1 MRRRVWV
8 FVQGLDTLM
17 SFLVGLPSSIRAL
30 DSDTQEPRNL
40 NLWELAEDMTSLP
53 PSRPNT
59 EHTPVL
65 YLLCKRLLLTAMADI
80 VHYLSSLK
88 SCSNSRVLELDSA
101 LQEAYA
107 QIPPHLLFHPRPYH
121 LDNDSPSLYDMKTQ
135 LHFLYNHGMCILHRK
150 FLSQPHFSQS
160 RERCIQSALKLLALQ
175 QNLYEYAKAKGEKA
189 KRHWYR
195 VSYVTHEFILAA
207 MILVMDLRRRDEDE
221 NSQRGEILESLFKA
235 RMVWKE
241 ARDHSAMAMKVYTVL
256 SNMLQSLSV
265 VESAGI
271 EPISTLPVESVF
283 DAGQFVVPT
292 EEEENP
298 DFRTEMDIDWVS
310 KISFV
315 AVSRGADFI

>member
-1 MRRRVWV
+1 MRRRVWA

-17 SFLVGLPSSIRAL
+17 AFLVGLPSSIRAL
-30 DSDTQEPRNL
+30 DSDTQAPRNL
-40 NLWELAEDMTSLP
+40 YLWELSEDMTSLP

-65 YLLCKRLLLTAMADI
+65 YLLCKRHLLTAMAEI
-80 VHYLSSLK
+80 VHYLSSSK
-88 SCSNSRVLELDSA
+88 SYSNSRVLELDSA
-101 LQEAYA
+101 LQEAYT
-107 QIPPHLLFHPRPYH
+107 QIPPHLLFHPHPYH
-121 LDNDSPSLYDMKTQ
+121 LDNDSSSLYDMKTQ
-135 LHFLYNHGMCILHRK
+135 LHFLYNQGMCILHRK
-150 FLSQPHFSQS
+150 FLSQPQS

-175 QNLYEYAKAKGEKA
+175 QNLYEYAKAKGEKV

-221 NSQRGEILESLFKA
+221 NVPQRGEILDSLFKA
-235 RMVWKE
+235 CIVWKA

-283 DAGQFVVPT
+283 DAGQFVVPPG
-292 EEEENP
+292 EEENI
-298 DFRTEMDIDWVS
+298 DFGTEMDIDWVS
-310 KISFV
+310 EISSL
-315 AVSRGADFI
+315 AVSTGTDVI